1 MTTKHYWQD
10 IGTFHVSLPE
20 FYYLEQ
26 RKSIPL
32 TPQNAG
38 DYGYFPAESHPH
50 EYGVWL
56 IESGTWLAEI
66 NQAYTKAVADMVRDT
81 PDFERE
87 SWPKQELEA
96 KAYSASNTAPTPYVD
111 TLATARGI
119 PRAVLLGRILE
130 KVALY
135 ETAHAY
141 LTGLRQAKEDALNA
155 LDLATVTHE
164 DVFAITLDFALPEV
178 PA

>member
-1 MTTKHYWQD
+1 MKVYRQTN
-10 IGTFHVSLPE
+10 GVFHCTLPE
-20 FYYLEQ
+20 YHWLSPVN
-26 RKSIPL
+26 KVAL
-32 TPQNAG
+32 TEQNALE
-38 DYGYFPAESHPH
+38 YGYEPAENYPI
-50 EYGVWL
+50 EYGTWL
-56 IESGTWLAEI
+56 IESGTWLTEI

-96 KAYSASNTAPTPYVD
+96 KAYSADSNAPTPYVD
-111 TLATARGI
+111 TLAAARGI

-164 DVFAITLDFALPEV
+164 QVFAITLDFALPEV
-178 PA
+178 AA